1 MKKRIT
7 LLTAGMM
14 LSAGIAGTVQSAFA
28 GETGGIQKI
37 ADMITEARG
46 IKEGTMMLS
55 VSVTYGEKEV
65 SAGTMVSM
73 TPDSASVDM
82 LYLSVPNDD
91 GTFYDL
97 VSEDVLRIFGIRA
110 YLNTGLIDD
119 IVSALSEEEKIEDD
133 ENVVQAADS
142 LSGDW
147 IGLVG
152 IEMDPDG
159 AYDEWT
165 ELFAGFSAAHDAGS
179 YTINLGNEQIQ
190 QVLERLDM
198 QIEEG
203 RINETQPVD
212 LEELLT
218 PYAEAIIKGRKEA
231 DEQSVTD
238 EEKEK
243 EQMFEDINAAASSV
257 FEGNTEK
264 LAERFSQAVLKGLDV
279 NASICAGKDGA
290 AGTYAFEVVVEAIIP
305 KELQK
310 EWGIDELEL
319 FAGDEENVL
328 TENGEMETKNA
339 SFNFVVSLEPSEEP
353 IEIEE
358 PQDRILWLEDLLES
372 WGADGLIEL

>member
-152 IEMDPDG
+152 IEMGPDG

-165 ELFAGFSAAHDAGS
+165 ELLAGFSAAHDAGS

-305 KELQK
+305 RELQK

-372 WGADGLIEL
+372 WAADGLIEP

>member
-165 ELFAGFSAAHDAGS
+165 ELLAGFSAAHDAGS

-305 KELQK
+305 RELQK

-372 WGADGLIEL
+372 WAADGLIEP